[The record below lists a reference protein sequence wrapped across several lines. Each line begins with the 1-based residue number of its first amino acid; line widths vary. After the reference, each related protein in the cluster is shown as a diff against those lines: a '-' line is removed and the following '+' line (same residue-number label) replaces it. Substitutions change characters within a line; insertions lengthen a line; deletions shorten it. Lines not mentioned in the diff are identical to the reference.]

1 MSRLTNPGTFQSF
14 TLVLSQHFSTAKV
27 TTSQGTYECGMTIE
41 ELPHTADVM
50 VRVRARDL
58 CELFTES
65 VQALMNTMYG
75 QTDHGKGELL
85 ARTLKVEASDLDS
98 LLQEYLSEVLYLSEV
113 ENLVFIS
120 NWVCIEGTNLTATL
134 EGRPFDPLTD
144 SGGTEV
150 KGISYSGL
158 HILKDGKG
166 YVLEIIFDV

>member
-1 MSRLTNPGTFQSF
+1 
-14 TLVLSQHFSTAKV
+14 
-27 TTSQGTYECGMTIE
+27 MTIE

-58 CELFTES
+58 SEVFTES
-65 VQALMNTMYG
+65 VRALMNTMYG
-75 QTDHGKGELL
+75 QTNRGKGEFIG
-85 ARTLKVEASDLDS
+85 RTVKLEASDLDS

-120 NWVCIEGTNLTATL
+120 NWVCIEGTTLTANL